1 VTTQII
7 TAENLKKTIDALV
20 KEGAQ
25 AFVLST
31 DKHGDAHAPS
41 KKVNLYR
48 IPCAVDGE
56 VFEKSNLSAIFY
68 GLYIV
73 PVKNIGDFS
82 ELAKT
87 AYNKNLEREKD
98 E

>member
-1 VTTQII
+1 MTTQII
-7 TAENLKKTIDALV
+7 TAENLKKTIDAFV

-25 AFVLST
+25 AFILST
-31 DKHGDAHAPS
+31 DKDGEARAPS

-48 IPCAVDGE
+48 IPCAVGGG

-73 PVKNIGDFS
+73 PVRNIDDFS

-87 AYNKNLEREKD
+87 AYDRNVGREKD